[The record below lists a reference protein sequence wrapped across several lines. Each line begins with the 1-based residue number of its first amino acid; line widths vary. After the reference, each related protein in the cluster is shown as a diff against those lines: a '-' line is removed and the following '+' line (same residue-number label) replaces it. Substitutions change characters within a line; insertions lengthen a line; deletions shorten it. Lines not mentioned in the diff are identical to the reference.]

1 MPRNPRL
8 GRTKPGPM
16 IVYLSLLLES
26 LRAIVVAA
34 EPISTAS

>member
-1 MPRNPRL
+1 
-8 GRTKPGPM
+8 M
-16 IVYLSLLLES
+16 IVYLSPLLES